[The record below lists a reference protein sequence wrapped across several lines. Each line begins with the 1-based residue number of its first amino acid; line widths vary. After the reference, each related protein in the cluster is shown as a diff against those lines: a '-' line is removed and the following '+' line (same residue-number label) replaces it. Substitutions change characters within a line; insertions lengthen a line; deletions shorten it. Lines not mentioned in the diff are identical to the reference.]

1 MADIKISQ
9 LPAATTP
16 LAGTEV
22 LPLVQSGETKKVT
35 VADLRATAVTAVT
48 GTAPV
53 VSSGGLTPAISMAA
67 ANTSTNGYLTST
79 DWNTFNGKGS
89 GTVTGVTATSP
100 VVSSGGT
107 APVISMPAASTSAS
121 GYLTSTDWNTFNGK
135 YSTGGALGTPSS
147 GTATNLTGLPLT
159 TGVTGTLPVANGGT
173 GVTTST
179 GTGSTVLSTSP
190 TLVTPV
196 LGTPTSATLTNA
208 TGLPLTTG
216 VTGTLPV
223 ANGGTGTTTPALVA
237 GTNVTISGTWP
248 NQTINS
254 SGGGGSGTVTSVAA
268 TVPTFLSVT
277 GSPITT
283 SGTLAIAYSGT
294 ALPVLNGGTGT
305 TTPALVAGTNV
316 TITGTW
322 PNQTINS
329 GGGSGMVYPG
339 AGIGNS
345 TGTAWGTS
353 YSTTGTGTVVALATS
368 PTFVTPIL
376 GTPTSATLTN
386 ATGLPLTTGVTG
398 TLPVLNGGTGV
409 TTSTGTGS
417 VVLST
422 SPTLVTP
429 LLGTPTS
436 GVATNL
442 TGLPLSTGV
451 TGTLPLA
458 NGGTGQTTAAAAITA
473 LTGTQTSA
481 YYLRSNGTNSVLA
494 ALAAADVTGTLA
506 VANGGTGVTTSTGS
520 GSNVLSTSPTL
531 VTPILGTPTS
541 GVATNLTGLPLTT
554 GVTGLLPVANGG
566 TGTSTPALVAG
577 TNVTISGTWPNQTI
591 NSSGSGGVSS
601 FSAGTTGF
609 TPSTATTGAVTLAG
623 TLATTNGGTGLT
635 SFTANGIVYASSTS
649 ALTTGSGLVFDGTN
663 LGLNVT
669 PSAWGSNYRVIQNAG
684 GAFTQFNGGSIGM
697 GQNFYDSG
705 TAAFKYITTNAA
717 TYYYQGGGQH
727 VWQNAPSGT
736 AGTSATFTQ
745 AMTLDTGGNLLVGT
759 TSVYGSAKATVST
772 GATNG
777 IASTHTSAGGYRY
790 LSNALSDGGTYYHIQ
805 FNDNGTSHGSITST
819 GSVTVYNTTSD
830 YRLKNNQVL
839 LTGSGEFIDALKP
852 KIWNWA
858 EDGSM
863 GVGFVAHEFAEVSP
877 SSVSGSKDAVDEN
890 GKPIYQ
896 AMQASSSEVIANLVA
911 EIQSLRKRLT
921 ALEAK

>member
-22 LPLVQSGETKKVT
+22 LPLVQSGETRKVT
-35 VADLRATAVTAVT
+35 VATLRATAVTAVT

-79 DWNTFNGKGS
+79 DWNTFNGK
-89 GTVTGVTATSP
+89 
-100 VVSSGGT
+100 
-107 APVISMPAASTSAS
+107 
-121 GYLTSTDWNTFNGK
+121 

-147 GTATNLTGLPLT
+147 GTATNL
-159 TGVTGTLPVANGGT
+159 
-173 GVTTST
+173 
-179 GTGSTVLSTSP
+179 
-190 TLVTPV
+190 
-196 LGTPTSATLTNA
+196 

-329 GGGSGMVYPG
+329 GGGTGMVYPG

-398 TLPVLNGGTGV
+398 VLPVANGGTGQ
-409 TTSTGTGS
+409 TTAAAAITALTGSQTSAYYLRSNGTNATLSALSAADLTGT
-417 VVLST
+417 
-422 SPTLVTP
+422 
-429 LLGTPTS
+429 
-436 GVATNL
+436 VAIAT
-442 TGLPLSTGV
+442 
-451 TGTLPLA
+451 
-458 NGGTGQTTAAAAITA
+458 GGTGQTTAAAAITA

-506 VANGGTGVTTSTGS
+506 VANGGTGVTTSTGT
-520 GSNVLSTSPTL
+520 GSTVLSTSPTL
-531 VTPILGTPTS
+531 VTPLLGTPTS
-541 GVATNLTGLPLTT
+541 GVATNLTGLPLST
-554 GVTGLLPVANGG
+554 GVTGTLPVANGG
-566 TGTSTPALVAG
+566 TGLTTLTAGYIPYGNGTSAFGNESNLSYDATNNRLGVVGTGYSPNITLSDASTVAWDTTLGQVATFTFVSSNRTMGAPSSLVSGAFYALAVIQNSGSNTLTWNSIFKWA
-577 TNVTISGTWPNQTI
+577 SGTAPTL
-591 NSSGSGGVSS
+591 
-601 FSAGTTGF
+601 
-609 TPSTATTGAVTLAG
+609 STA
-623 TLATTNGGTGLT
+623 
-635 SFTANGIVYASSTS
+635 AS
-649 ALTTGSGLVFDGTN
+649 AKDYFVFRSDGTN
-663 LGLNVT
+663 L
-669 PSAWGSNYRVIQNAG
+669 YE
-684 GAFTQFNGGSIGM
+684 
-697 GQNFYDSG
+697 
-705 TAAFKYITTNAA
+705 
-717 TYYYQGGGQH
+717 QGRSQ
-727 VWQNAPSGT
+727 
-736 AGTSATFTQ
+736 
-745 AMTLDTGGNLLVGT
+745 
-759 TSVYGSAKATVST
+759 
-772 GATNG
+772 
-777 IASTHTSAGGYRY
+777 
-790 LSNALSDGGTYYHIQ
+790 
-805 FNDNGTSHGSITST
+805 
-819 GSVTVYNTTSD
+819 
-830 YRLKNNQVL
+830 
-839 LTGSGEFIDALKP
+839 
-852 KIWNWA
+852 
-858 EDGSM
+858 
-863 GVGFVAHEFAEVSP
+863 GVA
-877 SSVSGSKDAVDEN
+877 
-890 GKPIYQ
+890 
-896 AMQASSSEVIANLVA
+896 
-911 EIQSLRKRLT
+911 
-921 ALEAK
+921 